1 MEENIVNIS
10 DATAKLLLTSVIAA
24 GSALWGWFG
33 WLVILWMVCMVLDYA
48 TGTLAAIKKGDW
60 SSAVARAG
68 LWHKAGMIFVVLIAS
83 LSDFALTLILRTG
96 VVELPVTY
104 SIALTVIVLAWYT
117 LTELGSAL
125 ENATKLTDQTPAWL
139 TKFLRITAAKVNDL
153 GEKIAGGQDDEKQ
166 P

>member
-1 MEENIVNIS
+1 MSDDILNIS
-10 DATAKLLLTSVIAA
+10 DAAAKLLLTGVVAA
-24 GSALWGWFG
+24 GTAKWGWLG
-33 WLVILWMVCMVLDYA
+33 WLVILWIMCMALDFL

-68 LWHKAGMIFVVLIAS
+68 LWHKGGMIFVVMITALT
-83 LSDFALTLILRTG
+83 DFALTIILRAG
-96 VVELPVTY
+96 IVDLPVRY

-125 ENATKLTDQTPAWL
+125 ENATKMTDHVPEWL
-139 TKFLRITAAKVNDL
+139 TKFLRITAVKVDEL
-153 GEKIAGGQDDEKQ
+153 GGKIAGGQDDEEQ